1 MRLQA
6 PPENVGSKHRLPKAY
21 EAGKALNRSTNF
33 MIDDVI
39 DPAETRAWV
48 VNMLAAIR
56 PAPPRAG
63 KKRPM
68 IDAW

>member
-1 MRLQA
+1 
-6 PPENVGSKHRLPKAY
+6 
-21 EAGKALNRSTNF
+21 LNRSTNF
-33 MIDDVI
+33 MLDDVI

-56 PAPPRAG
+56 PGPARAG